1 MILFL
6 TLLQAGNSNQASIMA
21 IRVSLIR
28 IEKCHDV
35 DTSNDIYKLNKG
47 SIKENHY
54 LIVPKTV
61 EFMFKNR

>member
-21 IRVSLIR
+21 VRVSLIR
-28 IEKCHDV
+28 IQKCKNV
-35 DTSNDIYKLNKG
+35 DTSNDIYKLKTG

-54 LIVPKTV
+54 LIVTKDCDIYTQ
-61 EFMFKNR
+61 